1 MLTDTDAD
9 ANSLSEAGHLT
20 DAGHPASTAR
30 AALIDLDGTVHARGA
45 LLPGST
51 EAIAQLRAQ
60 GVRLRFLTNTD
71 SKPPAAILAEL
82 TALGLDITADEL
94 FTPVAAAR
102 LMLAT
107 AGASAL
113 LVVSAAVRP
122 ALAEF
127 AGDPTSTGD
136 ATPTHVVVGDCR
148 DVLNYRLLD
157 SAFRAVRAG
166 AELVAL
172 QRGRYFKRA
181 DGDHLDTGAVVAAL
195 EYATDTRARLVGKP
209 SPDFFGLAVRS
220 VGCAP
225 ERCVVV
231 GDDATT
237 DVAGGRAIG
246 ARTVQVRTGKYA
258 DQQDQQAQDGLPQAD
273 DVIDSLANLPDL
285 LATWE
290 AG

>member
-1 MLTDTDAD
+1 VLTGAD
-9 ANSLSEAGHLT
+9 
-20 DAGHPASTAR
+20 R

-45 LLPGST
+45 LLPGAVQ
-51 EAIAQLRAQ
+51 AIAELRER

-71 SKPPAAILAEL
+71 SKPPTSILADL
-82 TALGLDITADEL
+82 ADLGLDIDAAEL

-102 LMLAT
+102 LVLEA
-107 AGASAL
+107 AGATAL
-113 LVVSAAVRP
+113 LVVSDTVRG
-122 ALAEF
+122 ALADF
-127 AGDPTSTGD
+127 AGDT
-136 ATPTHVVVGDCR
+136 APTHVVVGDCR
-148 DVLNYRLLD
+148 DVLDYPLLD

-195 EYATDTRARLVGKP
+195 EYATDTRARLIGKP
-209 SPDFFGLAVRS
+209 SPDFFGLAMS
-220 VGCAP
+220 SAGCAP

-237 DVAGGRAIG
+237 DVAGGRAVG
-246 ARTVQVRTGKYA
+246 ARTVQVRTGKYT
-258 DQQDQQAQDGLPQAD
+258 DQRTQTGLPEAD
-273 DVIDSLANLPDL
+273 HVIDSLADLPEL
-285 LATWE
+285 LAAELPAGE